1 MAEEI
6 PKKTVMVLLALVIVV
21 SVLSTFVVLTA
32 VGESREISQ
41 KTGYGTGINAGEVIQ
56 RGRTDSSGSVSLVII
71 KSNEE

>member
-32 VGESREISQ
+32 VGESREYQLMNRETVGGAVTTHNERTSSD
-41 KTGYGTGINAGEVIQ
+41 GT
-56 RGRTDSSGSVSLVII
+56 VSLVIT

>member
-21 SVLSTFVVLTA
+21 SILSTFVVLTA

>member
-41 KTGYGTGINAGEVIQ
+41 KTGYGTGINAGEAIQ

-71 KSNEE
+71 KPNEE